1 MKTTEYETDKNKE
14 ADTVQMYCV
23 MLPFL
28 LERRDFM
35 ANRTKDEVIYV
46 RVDRRLKIR
55 FEKQK
60 EESGYK
66 GNADFVGYLLD
77 VNEGKRVDGVTL
89 KEVRELLA
97 EAVHE
102 LKKQGV
108 NINQIAHVVNM
119 YAEMFSDSNFKATNY
134 FLKKIEDKLLQISEK
149 LI

>member
-1 MKTTEYETDKNKE
+1 ME
-14 ADTVQMYCV
+14 
-23 MLPFL
+23 
-28 LERRDFM
+28 
-35 ANRTKDEVIYV
+35 NRTKDEVIYV
-46 RVDRRLKIR
+46 RADRRLKDR

-60 EESGYK
+60 DESGYR
-66 GNADFVGYLLD
+66 GNADFISYLLD

-89 KEVRELLA
+89 KEIRELLK

-108 NINQIAHVVNM
+108 NLNQIAHAVNM
-119 YAEMFSDSNFKATNY
+119 YADLFSDSSFKTTNY

>member
-1 MKTTEYETDKNKE
+1 
-14 ADTVQMYCV
+14 
-23 MLPFL
+23 
-28 LERRDFM
+28 M

-46 RVDRRLKIR
+46 RADRRLKDR

-60 EESGYK
+60 DESGYR
-66 GNADFVGYLLD
+66 GNADFISYLQD

-89 KEVRELLA
+89 KEIRELLK

-108 NINQIAHVVNM
+108 NLNQIAHAVNM
-119 YAEMFSDSNFKATNY
+119 YADLFFDSSFKTTNY
-134 FLKKIEDKLLQISEK
+134 FLRKIEDKLLQISEK